1 MMMKNNFGKLYI
13 VSTPIGNIKDI
24 TFRAIEVLESVDYIV
39 CENPNNSKKLL
50 NHYNINKKLIQLNA
64 IIEENNT
71 SNILNLLKNGNNIAY
86 ISDAGTPC
94 ISDPGQILVSNAIK
108 EKIEVS
114 VIPGASAILTS
125 LVGSG
130 LNIFNFTFVG
140 FLSNKSGTR
149 LNQLKELSKIN
160 STLVIYESSHRILD
174 TIKDI
179 KQTFNN
185 DLNICIAKEL
195 TKIHEEYIRD
205 KIANISLDKE
215 KVKGEFVILI
225 ENKISKENMSDDEIK
240 EKLIKLIKEEKLT
253 NKEAILKISKDYNIN
268 KNIVYKLSL
277 DIKK

>member
-1 MMMKNNFGKLYI
+1 MMKNNFGKLYI

-108 EKIEVS
+108 ENIEVS

-125 LVGSG
+125 LAGSG
-130 LNIFNFTFVG
+130 LNISNFTFVG

-205 KIANISLDKE
+205 KIANISLGKE

>member
-1 MMMKNNFGKLYI
+1 MMKNNFGKLYI

-24 TFRAIEVLESVDYIV
+24 TFRAIEVLENADYIV

-71 SNILNLLKNGNNIAY
+71 SNILNLIKNGNNIAY

-94 ISDPGQILVSNAIK
+94 ISDPGQLLVSNAIK
-108 EKIEVS
+108 ETIEVS
-114 VIPGASAILTS
+114 IIPGASAILTS

-130 LNIFNFTFVG
+130 LNISNFTFVG

-215 KVKGEFVILI
+215 KAKGEFVILI
-225 ENKISKENMSDDEIK
+225 ENKITKENLNNDEIK
-240 EKLIKLIKEEKLT
+240 EKLIKLIKDEKIT

>member
-1 MMMKNNFGKLYI
+1 MMKNNFGKLYI

-108 EKIEVS
+108 ENIEVS

-130 LNIFNFTFVG
+130 LNISNFTFVG

-179 KQTFNN
+179 KQSFNN
-185 DLNICIAKEL
+185 DLNICIL
-195 TKIHEEYIRD
+195 FFH
-205 KIANISLDKE
+205 
-215 KVKGEFVILI
+215 
-225 ENKISKENMSDDEIK
+225 
-240 EKLIKLIKEEKLT
+240 
-253 NKEAILKISKDYNIN
+253 
-268 KNIVYKLSL
+268 LSL
-277 DIKK
+277 TILLFQDE

>member
-1 MMMKNNFGKLYI
+1 MMKNNFGKLYI

-108 EKIEVS
+108 ENIEVS

-130 LNIFNFTFVG
+130 LNISNFTFVG

-179 KQTFNN
+179 KQSFNN

-205 KIANISLDKE
+205 KISNISLDKE

-225 ENKISKENMSDDEIK
+225 ENKISKENMSDNEIK

>member
-1 MMMKNNFGKLYI
+1 MMKNNFGKLYI

-108 EKIEVS
+108 ENIEVS

-130 LNIFNFTFVG
+130 LNISNFTFVG

-195 TKIHEEYIRD
+195 TKVHEEYIRD

-225 ENKISKENMSDDEIK
+225 ENKISKENMSDNEIK

>member
-1 MMMKNNFGKLYI
+1 MMKNNFGKLYI

-50 NHYNINKKLIQLNA
+50 NHYSINKKLIQLNA

-108 EKIEVS
+108 ENIEVS

-125 LVGSG
+125 LAGSG
-130 LNIFNFTFVG
+130 LNISNFTFVG

-205 KIANISLDKE
+205 KIANISLNKE

-225 ENKISKENMSDDEIK
+225 ENKISKENMSDNEIK

>member
-1 MMMKNNFGKLYI
+1 MMKNNFGKLYI

-108 EKIEVS
+108 ENIEVS

-125 LVGSG
+125 LAGSG
-130 LNIFNFTFVG
+130 LNISNFTFVG

-205 KIANISLDKE
+205 KIANISLNKE

-225 ENKISKENMSDDEIK
+225 ENKISKENMSDNEIK

-253 NKEAILKISKDYNIN
+253 NKEAIIKISKDYNIN

>member
-1 MMMKNNFGKLYI
+1 MMKNNFGKLYI

-24 TFRAIEVLESVDYIV
+24 TFRAIEVLEKADYIV

-71 SNILNLLKNGNNIAY
+71 SNILNLIKNGNNIAY

-108 EKIEVS
+108 ENIEVS
-114 VIPGASAILTS
+114 VIPGANAILTS

-130 LNIFNFTFVG
+130 LNISNFTFVG

-205 KIANISLDKE
+205 NIANISLDKE
-215 KVKGEFVILI
+215 KAKGEFVILI
-225 ENKISKENMSDDEIK
+225 ENKITKKNLNNDEIK
-240 EKLIKLIKEEKLT
+240 EKLIKLIKDEKIT

>member
-1 MMMKNNFGKLYI
+1 MMKNNFGKLYI

-24 TFRAIEVLESVDYIV
+24 TFRAIEVFESVDYIV

-108 EKIEVS
+108 ENIEVS

-130 LNIFNFTFVG
+130 LNISNFTFVG

-215 KVKGEFVILI
+215 KAKGEFVILI
-225 ENKISKENMSDDEIK
+225 ENKISKENMSDNEIK

-253 NKEAILKISKDYNIN
+253 NKEAILKISKEYNIS

>member
-1 MMMKNNFGKLYI
+1 MKKNNFGKLYI

-108 EKIEVS
+108 ENIEVS

-130 LNIFNFTFVG
+130 LNISNFTFVG

>member
-1 MMMKNNFGKLYI
+1 MMKNNFGKLYI

-24 TFRAIEVLESVDYIV
+24 TFRAIEVLENANYIV

-71 SNILNLLKNGNNIAY
+71 SNILNLIKNGNNIAY

-108 EKIEVS
+108 ENIEVS
-114 VIPGASAILTS
+114 VIPGASAILTA

-130 LNIFNFTFVG
+130 LNISNFTFVG

-174 TIKDI
+174 TINDI

-205 KIANISLDKE
+205 NIANISLDKE
-215 KVKGEFVILI
+215 KAKGEFVILI
-225 ENKISKENMSDDEIK
+225 ENKISKENLSDNEIK
-240 EKLIKLIKEEKLT
+240 EKLIKLIKDEKIT

>member
-1 MMMKNNFGKLYI
+1 MMKNNFGKLYI

-50 NHYNINKKLIQLNA
+50 NHYHINKKLIQLNA

-108 EKIEVS
+108 ENIEVS

-130 LNIFNFTFVG
+130 LNISNFTFVG

-225 ENKISKENMSDDEIK
+225 ENKISKENMSDNEIK

-253 NKEAILKISKDYNIN
+253 NKEAILKISKDYNIS

>member
-1 MMMKNNFGKLYI
+1 MMKNNFGKLYI

-24 TFRAIEVLESVDYIV
+24 TFRAIEVLENADYIV

-71 SNILNLLKNGNNIAY
+71 SNILNLIKNGNNIAY

-108 EKIEVS
+108 ENIEVS
-114 VIPGASAILTS
+114 AIPGASAILTA

-130 LNIFNFTFVG
+130 LNISNFTFVG

-174 TIKDI
+174 TINDI
-179 KQTFNN
+179 KQIFNN
-185 DLNICIAKEL
+185 DINICIAKEL

-225 ENKISKENMSDDEIK
+225 ENKITKENLNNDEIK
-240 EKLIKLIKEEKLT
+240 EKLIKLIKDEKIT

>member
-1 MMMKNNFGKLYI
+1 MMKNNFGKLYI

-108 EKIEVS
+108 ENIEVS

-130 LNIFNFTFVG
+130 LNISNFTFVG

-195 TKIHEEYIRD
+195 TKVHEEYIRD

>member
-1 MMMKNNFGKLYI
+1 MMKNNFGKLYI

-108 EKIEVS
+108 ENIEVS

-125 LVGSG
+125 LAGSG
-130 LNIFNFTFVG
+130 LNISNFTFVG

>member
-1 MMMKNNFGKLYI
+1 MMKNNFGKLYI

-24 TFRAIEVLESVDYIV
+24 TFRAIEVLENADYIV

-71 SNILNLLKNGNNIAY
+71 SNILNLIKNGNNIAY

-108 EKIEVS
+108 GNIEVS
-114 VIPGASAILTS
+114 VIPGASAILTA

-130 LNIFNFTFVG
+130 LNISNFTFVG

-205 KIANISLDKE
+205 NIANISLDKE
-215 KVKGEFVILI
+215 KAKGEFVILI
-225 ENKISKENMSDDEIK
+225 ENKITKENLNNDEIK
-240 EKLIKLIKEEKLT
+240 EKLIKLIKDEKIT

>member
-1 MMMKNNFGKLYI
+1 MMKNNFGKLYI

-108 EKIEVS
+108 ENIEVS

-130 LNIFNFTFVG
+130 LNISNFTFVG

>member
-1 MMMKNNFGKLYI
+1 MMKNNFGKLYI
-13 VSTPIGNIKDI
+13 VSTPIGNVKDI
-24 TFRAIEVLESVDYIV
+24 TFRAIEVLENADYIV

-71 SNILNLLKNGNNIAY
+71 SNILNLIKNGNNIAY

-94 ISDPGQILVSNAIK
+94 ISDPGQILVNNAMK
-108 EKIEVS
+108 ENIEVS
-114 VIPGASAILTS
+114 VIPGASAILTA

-130 LNIFNFTFVG
+130 LNISNFTFVG

-174 TIKDI
+174 TINDI
-179 KQTFNN
+179 KQIFNN
-185 DLNICIAKEL
+185 DINICIAKEL

-205 KIANISLDKE
+205 NIANISLDKE
-215 KVKGEFVILI
+215 KAKGEFVILI
-225 ENKISKENMSDDEIK
+225 ENKITKENLNNDEIK

>member
-1 MMMKNNFGKLYI
+1 MMKNNFGKLYI

-24 TFRAIEVLESVDYIV
+24 TFRAIEVLENADYIV

-71 SNILNLLKNGNNIAY
+71 SNILNLIKNGNNIAY

-94 ISDPGQILVSNAIK
+94 ISDPGQILVNNAIK
-108 EKIEVS
+108 ENIEVS
-114 VIPGASAILTS
+114 VIPGASAILTA

-130 LNIFNFTFVG
+130 LNISNFTFVG

-149 LNQLKELSKIN
+149 LNQLKELNKIN

-174 TIKDI
+174 TINDI
-179 KQTFNN
+179 KQIFNN
-185 DLNICIAKEL
+185 DINICIAKEL

-205 KIANISLDKE
+205 NIANISLDKE
-215 KVKGEFVILI
+215 KAKGEFVILI
-225 ENKISKENMSDDEIK
+225 ENKITKENLNNDEIK

>member
-1 MMMKNNFGKLYI
+1 MMKNNFGKLYI

-108 EKIEVS
+108 ENIEVS

-130 LNIFNFTFVG
+130 LNISNFTFVG

-240 EKLIKLIKEEKLT
+240 EKLIKLIKEEKFT

>member
-1 MMMKNNFGKLYI
+1 MMKNNFGKLYI

-24 TFRAIEVLESVDYIV
+24 TFRAIEVLENADYIV

-71 SNILNLLKNGNNIAY
+71 SNILNLIKNGNNIAY

-108 EKIEVS
+108 ENIEVS
-114 VIPGASAILTS
+114 VIPGASAILTA

-130 LNIFNFTFVG
+130 LNISNFTFVG

-174 TIKDI
+174 TINDI

-205 KIANISLDKE
+205 NIANISLDKE
-215 KVKGEFVILI
+215 KAKGEFVILI
-225 ENKISKENMSDDEIK
+225 ENKISKENLSDNEIK
-240 EKLIKLIKEEKLT
+240 EKLIKLIKDEKIT

>member
-1 MMMKNNFGKLYI
+1 MKKNNFGKLYI

-108 EKIEVS
+108 ENIEVS

-130 LNIFNFTFVG
+130 FNISKFTF
-140 FLSNKSGTR
+140 
-149 LNQLKELSKIN
+149 
-160 STLVIYESSHRILD
+160 
-174 TIKDI
+174 
-179 KQTFNN
+179 
-185 DLNICIAKEL
+185 
-195 TKIHEEYIRD
+195 IR
-205 KIANISLDKE
+205 
-215 KVKGEFVILI
+215 
-225 ENKISKENMSDDEIK
+225 
-240 EKLIKLIKEEKLT
+240 
-253 NKEAILKISKDYNIN
+253 
-268 KNIVYKLSL
+268 
-277 DIKK
+277 

>member
-1 MMMKNNFGKLYI
+1 MMKNNFGKLYI

-24 TFRAIEVLESVDYIV
+24 TFRAIEVLENADYIV

-71 SNILNLLKNGNNIAY
+71 SNILNLIKNGNNIAF

-108 EKIEVS
+108 ENIEVS
-114 VIPGASAILTS
+114 VIPGASAILTA

-130 LNIFNFTFVG
+130 LNISNFTFVG

-174 TIKDI
+174 TINDI
-179 KQTFNN
+179 KQIFNN
-185 DLNICIAKEL
+185 DINICIAKEL

-205 KIANISLDKE
+205 NIANISLDKE
-215 KVKGEFVILI
+215 KAKGEFVILI
-225 ENKISKENMSDDEIK
+225 ENKITKKNLNNDEIK
-240 EKLIKLIKEEKLT
+240 EKLIKLIKDEKIT

>member
-1 MMMKNNFGKLYI
+1 MMKNNFGKLYI

-108 EKIEVS
+108 ENIEVS

-130 LNIFNFTFVG
+130 LNISNFTFVG

-225 ENKISKENMSDDEIK
+225 ENKISKENMSDNEIK

>member
-1 MMMKNNFGKLYI
+1 MMKNNFGKLYI

-108 EKIEVS
+108 ENIEVS

-125 LVGSG
+125 LAGSG
-130 LNIFNFTFVG
+130 LNISNFTFVG

-205 KIANISLDKE
+205 KIANISLNKE

>member
-1 MMMKNNFGKLYI
+1 MMKNNFGKLYI

-94 ISDPGQILVSNAIK
+94 ISDPGQILVSNTIK
-108 EKIEVS
+108 ENIEVS

-125 LVGSG
+125 LAGSG
-130 LNIFNFTFVG
+130 LNISNFTFVG

-205 KIANISLDKE
+205 KIANISLNKE

-225 ENKISKENMSDDEIK
+225 ENKISKENMSDNEIK

-253 NKEAILKISKDYNIN
+253 NKEAIIKISKDYNIN

>member
-1 MMMKNNFGKLYI
+1 MMKNNFGKLYI

-24 TFRAIEVLESVDYIV
+24 TFRAIEVLENADYIV

-71 SNILNLLKNGNNIAY
+71 SNILNLIKNGNNIAY

-108 EKIEVS
+108 ENIEVS

-130 LNIFNFTFVG
+130 LNVSNFTFVG

-195 TKIHEEYIRD
+195 TKIHEEYIGD

-225 ENKISKENMSDDEIK
+225 ENKISKENLNNDEIK

-253 NKEAILKISKDYNIN
+253 NKEAILKISKDYNIS

>member
-1 MMMKNNFGKLYI
+1 MKKNNFGKLYI

-24 TFRAIEVLESVDYIV
+24 TFRAIEVLENADYIV

-71 SNILNLLKNGNNIAY
+71 SNILNLIKNGNNIAY

-108 EKIEVS
+108 ENIGVS
-114 VIPGASAILTS
+114 VIPGASAILTA

-130 LNIFNFTFVG
+130 LNISNFTFVG

-174 TIKDI
+174 TINDI
-179 KQTFNN
+179 KQIFNN
-185 DLNICIAKEL
+185 DINICIAKEL

-225 ENKISKENMSDDEIK
+225 ENKITKENLNSDEIK
-240 EKLIKLIKEEKLT
+240 EKLIKLIKDEKIT

>member
-1 MMMKNNFGKLYI
+1 MMKNNFGKLYI

-108 EKIEVS
+108 ENIEVS

-130 LNIFNFTFVG
+130 LNISNFTFVG

-225 ENKISKENMSDDEIK
+225 ENKISKENMSEDEIK
-240 EKLIKLIKEEKLT
+240 EKLINLIKEEKLT
-253 NKEAILKISKDYNIN
+253 NKEAILKISKDYNIS

>member
-1 MMMKNNFGKLYI
+1 MMKNNFGKLYI

-24 TFRAIEVLESVDYIV
+24 TFRAIEVLEKADYIV

-71 SNILNLLKNGNNIAY
+71 SNILNLIKNGNNIAY

-108 EKIEVS
+108 ENIEVS
-114 VIPGASAILTS
+114 VIPGANAILTS

-130 LNIFNFTFVG
+130 LNISNFTFVG

-205 KIANISLDKE
+205 NIANISLDKE
-215 KVKGEFVILI
+215 KAKGEFVILI
-225 ENKISKENMSDDEIK
+225 ENKITKKNLNNDEIK
-240 EKLIKLIKEEKLT
+240 EKLIKLIKDEKIT
-253 NKEAILKISKDYNIN
+253 NKEAILKIKKKYNIN

>member
-1 MMMKNNFGKLYI
+1 MMKNNFGKLYI

-24 TFRAIEVLESVDYIV
+24 TFRAIEVLENADYIV

-71 SNILNLLKNGNNIAY
+71 SNILNLIKNGNNIAY

-108 EKIEVS
+108 ENIEVS
-114 VIPGASAILTS
+114 VIPGASAILTA

-130 LNIFNFTFVG
+130 LNISNFTFVG

-174 TIKDI
+174 TINDI

-205 KIANISLDKE
+205 NIANISLDKE
-215 KVKGEFVILI
+215 KAKGEFVILI
-225 ENKISKENMSDDEIK
+225 ENKITKENLNNDEIK
-240 EKLIKLIKEEKLT
+240 EKLIKLIKDEKIT

>member
-1 MMMKNNFGKLYI
+1 MMKNNFGKLYI

-24 TFRAIEVLESVDYIV
+24 TFRAIEVLENADYIV

-71 SNILNLLKNGNNIAY
+71 SNILNLIKNGNNIAY

-94 ISDPGQILVSNAIK
+94 ISDPGQILVNNAIK
-108 EKIEVS
+108 ENIEVS
-114 VIPGASAILTS
+114 VIPGASAILTA

-130 LNIFNFTFVG
+130 LNISNFTFVG

-185 DLNICIAKEL
+185 DINICIAKEL

-205 KIANISLDKE
+205 NIANISLDKE
-215 KVKGEFVILI
+215 KAKGEFVILI
-225 ENKISKENMSDDEIK
+225 ENKITKENLSNDEIK
-240 EKLIKLIKEEKLT
+240 EKLIKLIKDEKIT
-253 NKEAILKISKDYNIN
+253 TKEAILKISKDYNIN